1 MVYLPAI
8 EAVGITIPSTTVA
21 RFQASLEGLFAL
33 QLHDYLVH
41 DVEVAHQVEAGVR
54 VVQALVGARG
64 VEDVKR
70 TLATDVEPLGEERH
84 NAPYLVPH

>member
-1 MVYLPAI
+1 MRDYL
-8 EAVGITIPSTTVA
+8 IPQLV
-21 RFQASLEGLFAL
+21 SLFPL
-33 QLHDYLVH
+33 QLHDHLVH

-70 TLATDVEPLGEERH
+70 ALATDVEPLGKERH

>member
-21 RFQASLEGLFAL
+21 RFQEFENYSLEGLFAL
-33 QLHDYLVH
+33 ELHDHLVH

-54 VVQALVGARG
+54 VVQALVGA
-64 VEDVKR
+64 
-70 TLATDVEPLGEERH
+70 
-84 NAPYLVPH
+84 